1 MVSRKPCKLLKMNLG
16 NQKKNK
22 QMKFYHIFL
31 HLIQITHLYIT
42 QLRIPLKS
50 LREITFKDLK
60 ASNLLT
66 VSGKHVN
73 LRNYSLKLNL
83 AMKK

>member
-1 MVSRKPCKLLKMNLG
+1 MNLG
-16 NQKKNK
+16 NQNK
-22 QMKFYHIFL
+22 QMKSYHLFL

-50 LREITFKDLK
+50 LREIMFKDLK

-66 VSGKHVN
+66 VSDKHLT
-73 LRNYSLKLNL
+73 LRNYWLKRNL